1 MRQPNNHF
9 ACLALSGGMDSTSLL
24 IHLLAKH
31 YQVTAI
37 SFMYGQ
43 KHLIEMECAKQI
55 IDYLQT
61 KNLPVTHHI
70 IELKGL
76 ESLLFS
82 SLIQNDL
89 TIPKGHYCEDNMRS
103 TVVPNRN
110 KLFISILQSVA
121 LSIATKEQAK
131 TLVAMG
137 IQAGDHTT
145 YPDCRQEFIDA
156 DYQAYLIGNWDAAL
170 VSNYLPY
177 INTDKYGILLDG
189 LASCAALNLD
199 FDEVYKRT
207 ITSYAPNAHGI
218 SDYES
223 GSSIARIEAFM
234 RLKRQDP
241 ILYADNS
248 GIVSWETVT
257 AYVTEVLKNKAKQ

>member
-1 MRQPNNHF
+1 MLQPKNSV

-24 IHLLAKH
+24 IHLLAKAYH
-31 YQVTAI
+31 VTAV

-43 KHLIEMECAKQI
+43 KHLIEIECAKQI
-55 IDYLQT
+55 IDYLQQ
-61 KNLPVTHHI
+61 KSLPVTHHI

-76 ESLLFS
+76 ENVLFS
-82 SLIQNDL
+82 SLIQHDL
-89 TIPKGHYCEDNMRS
+89 AIPKGHYCEDTMRS

-110 KLFISILQSVA
+110 KMFISILQSIA
-121 LSIATKEQAK
+121 LSIATKDQQN

-137 IQAGDHTT
+137 VQAGDHTT

-156 DYQAYLIGNWDAAL
+156 DYQAYLSGNWDASL

-177 INTDKYGILLDG
+177 INMDKHGILLDG
-189 LASCAALNLD
+189 LTSCSTLNLD

-207 ITSYAPNAHGI
+207 ITSYAPNNNGV

-234 RLKRQDP
+234 KLQRQDP
-241 ILYADNS
+241 IPYANDS
-248 GIVSWETVT
+248 GLVSWETVT
-257 AYVTEVLKNKAKQ
+257 AHVKEVLKNKMIE

>member
-1 MRQPNNHF
+1 MLQPQNSF

-24 IHLLAKH
+24 IHLLAKKH
-31 YQVTAI
+31 QVTAI

-43 KHLIEMECAKQI
+43 KHSVEIDCAKQI
-55 IDYLQT
+55 IHYLQT
-61 KNLPVTHHI
+61 QNLPVVHHI

-76 ESLLFS
+76 ENVLFS

-89 TIPKGHYCEDNMRS
+89 AIPKGHYCEENMRS

-110 KLFISILQSVA
+110 KIFISIVQSIA
-121 LSIATKEQAK
+121 LSIATKEQTN

-137 IQAGDHTT
+137 VQAGDHTT

-156 DYQAYLIGNWDAAL
+156 DYQAYLHGNWDASL
-170 VSNYLPY
+170 VANYLPY
-177 INTDKYGILLDG
+177 INMDKYGILLDG
-189 LASCAALNLD
+189 LTSCVALNLD
-199 FDEVYKRT
+199 FDEVYRRT
-207 ITSYAPNAHGI
+207 ITSYAPNSDGI

-234 RLKRQDP
+234 KLERQDP
-241 ILYADNS
+241 IPYADS
-248 GIVSWETVT
+248 RGIVSWETVT
-257 AYVTEVLKNKAKQ
+257 AHVAKVLNNRAKE